1 MKTSSCRNRQP
12 SGPDSSSDDGSASL
26 QIVILT
32 PVFLLLAMAAFQA
45 SIWSHQ
51 RTLARAVA
59 RDAVTLVA
67 QGGQTATE
75 SEQSALAMMQ
85 ADRMLDRP
93 TVTIRFL
100 PSGGQVRQPSSTT
113 VVATITGTAP
123 GILIGTGVSVTV
135 TEILPLEGWQS

>member
-1 MKTSSCRNRQP
+1 MKTSSCLKRQQL
-12 SGPDSSSDDGSASL
+12 GPDPGSDGGSASL

-32 PVFLLLAMAAFQA
+32 PVFLLIAMAAFQA

-59 RDAVTLVA
+59 REAVTLVA

-75 SEQSALAMMQ
+75 SEQAALAMMQ

-93 TVTIRFL
+93 TVTIRFQ
-100 PSGGQVRQPSSTT
+100 PDAHQIRQPNSTT

-135 TEILPLEGWQS
+135 TEVLPLEGWQP